1 MSVVDAWYT
10 VQVYFWVSYTYVVP
24 YDQLKYLAV
33 IGRLQSR
40 DIKQIRKKR
49 VVIPVCQCKRSPH
62 NI

>member
-1 MSVVDAWYT
+1 MLSNAWYT

-33 IGRLQSR
+33 ICQLQSR
-40 DIKQIRKKR
+40 DIKQIRKN
-49 VVIPVCQCKRSPH
+49 VSLFQFANANVPH